1 MFDMFIKVSGYTD
14 ATDDKWI
21 NTDQIVEIHFNEQEK
36 RYDIAM
42 VSQRYIEVLE
52 PEAMAAIDRLVGRE
66 VNSVIPATDE
76 TYI

>member
-1 MFDMFIKVSGYTD
+1 MFIKVSGYTD

-21 NTDQIVEIHFNEQEK
+21 NTEQIVEIHFNEPEK

-42 VSQRYIEVLE
+42 ASQRYIEVLE
-52 PEAMAAIDRLVGRE
+52 PEAMAAVDRLVGRE
-66 VNSVIPATDE
+66 VNSVIPVTDE

>member
-1 MFDMFIKVSGYTD
+1 MFIKVSGYTD

-21 NTDQIVEIHFNEQEK
+21 NTDQIHFNEQEK

-42 VSQRYIEVLE
+42 ASQRYIEVLE
-52 PEAMAAIDRLVGRE
+52 PEAMAVIDRLVGRE

>member
-1 MFDMFIKVSGYTD
+1 MFIKVSGYTD

-21 NTDQIVEIHFNEQEK
+21 NTEQVVEIHFNEQER

-42 VSQRYIEVLE
+42 ASQRYIEVLE
-52 PEAMAAIDRLVGRE
+52 PEAIAAIDRLVGRE

>member
-1 MFDMFIKVSGYTD
+1 MFDVFIKVSGYTS

-21 NTDQIVEIHFNEQEK
+21 NTEQIVEIHYNEQEK

-42 VSQRYIEVLE
+42 ASQRYIEVLE
-52 PEAMAAIDRLVGRE
+52 PEAMAAIDRLVSRD
-66 VNSVIPATDE
+66 IPQTAPATDE